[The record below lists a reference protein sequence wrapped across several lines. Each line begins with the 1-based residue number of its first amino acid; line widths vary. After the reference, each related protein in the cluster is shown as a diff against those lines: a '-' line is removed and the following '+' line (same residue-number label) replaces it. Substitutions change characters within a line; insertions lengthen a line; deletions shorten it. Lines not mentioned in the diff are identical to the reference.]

1 MVRVIHIVTDSTVQ
15 LTFQEIKDNDI
26 AIVPLKVEIAD
37 KSYDD
42 GVTISRSAFANKLKA
57 NHDFPKTSQPSLGK
71 FVEVYEKV
79 SNPEDQ
85 ILSIHIGSV
94 LSGTIHTAEMAA
106 LQVRQSVRVIN
117 TGLTDRGLA
126 FVVLKAAQ
134 LSQADYTMNQIIEQL
149 KLYIPQIH
157 LHCFVNNLDYLVKGG
172 RANRTMGFISSLVK
186 LKLELTM
193 PDGQLKVLNK
203 SRGNKGMQ
211 KLVNNLVNKIIE
223 DHKITQVGL
232 SYVDTH
238 ADTDIIEATIKRARP
253 DIQIINQQTSP
264 TIMTHVGPNGFAI
277 IYI

>member
-1 MVRVIHIVTDSTVQ
+1 MIHIVTDSTVQ

-71 FVEVYEKV
+71 LVEVYEKV

>member
-1 MVRVIHIVTDSTVQ
+1 MIHIVTDSTVQ

-26 AIVPLKVEIAD
+26 EIVPLKVEIAD

>member
-1 MVRVIHIVTDSTVQ
+1 MIHIVTDSTVQ

>member
-1 MVRVIHIVTDSTVQ
+1 MIHIVTDSTVQ

-26 AIVPLKVEIAD
+26 EIVPLKVEIAD

-79 SNPEDQ
+79 SSPEDQ

>member
-1 MVRVIHIVTDSTVQ
+1 MIHIVTDSTVQ

-134 LSQADYTMNQIIEQL
+134 LSQADYTMNQIVEQL